1 MSEFI
6 YIVSVHYHDY
16 TFNNAADAITFTKLA
31 ISGGDKSADIKIV
44 RKETAENEETE
55 HEEG

>member
-16 TFNNAADAITFTKLA
+16 TFNNATDAITFAKLA
-31 ISGGDKSADIKIV
+31 IAGGVKYADVKIV

-55 HEEG
+55 HEEE